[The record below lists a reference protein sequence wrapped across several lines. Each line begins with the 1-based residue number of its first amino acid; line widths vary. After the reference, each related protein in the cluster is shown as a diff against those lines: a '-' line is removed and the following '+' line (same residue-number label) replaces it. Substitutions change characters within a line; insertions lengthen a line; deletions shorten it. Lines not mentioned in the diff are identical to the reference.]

1 MNKHFISY
9 LVILGLF
16 AMSLAG
22 CGRSNT
28 ASDQAVNPTPAQ
40 ETPADAPKSEA
51 NTSKLEISVPLT
63 HCEENSLFFS
73 LTLVSG
79 FLR

>member
-28 ASDQAVNPTPAQ
+28 AADQAVNPTPAQ
-40 ETPADAPKSEA
+40 EAPADAPNSEA
-51 NTSKLEISVPLT
+51 DTSTESSAITS
-63 HCEENSLFFS
+63 NSMKI
-73 LTLVSG
+73 
-79 FLR
+79 FLDS